1 MKDMSFK
8 NMSIKR
14 RLTLYYTGVLVIM
27 ALIVCAFIFLS
38 AGTQVRSVAKDNLM
52 QAVQNGFDDITYEN
66 NVIEIDSRFDS

>member
-27 ALIVCAFIFLS
+27 ALIVCDFIFLS

-52 QAVQNGFDDITYEN
+52 QAVQNGFDYITYEH
-66 NVIEIDSRFDS
+66 NVI